1 MKTPSIINLKEDRKR
16 MKLNVAGMAILTVLL
31 GAVLV
36 SCGGS
41 KVVKTTQGAPPTA
54 AVTTGPKTAS
64 GALERKTQPASAM
77 STEKESPQ
85 SMVVLKDIHF
95 DFDRYE
101 IRPSDADILKKDYL
115 WFKDNPG
122 TRVMIEGNCDE
133 RGSIEY
139 NLALGQRRADA
150 AKDFLST
157 LGVPAAELKTVSYGK
172 EKPVDPAHNEE
183 AWAKNRRDHLEPEK

>member
-1 MKTPSIINLKEDRKR
+1 MKTPSVIKLKEDRKR
-16 MKLNVAGMAILTVLL
+16 MKLNLAGMAILTVVL
-31 GAVLV
+31 GAALV

-41 KVVKTTQGAPPTA
+41 KAVKTTQGTPPTSAVTPGQRAASGSLEKKAPPLTA
-54 AVTTGPKTAS
+54 VS
-64 GALERKTQPASAM
+64 VQ
-77 STEKESPQ
+77 KESPE
-85 SMVVLKDIHF
+85 SMVALKDVHF

-115 WFKDNPG
+115 WFKENPT

-150 AKDFLST
+150 AKDFLLT

-172 EKPVDPAHNEE
+172 EKPVDPGHNDE